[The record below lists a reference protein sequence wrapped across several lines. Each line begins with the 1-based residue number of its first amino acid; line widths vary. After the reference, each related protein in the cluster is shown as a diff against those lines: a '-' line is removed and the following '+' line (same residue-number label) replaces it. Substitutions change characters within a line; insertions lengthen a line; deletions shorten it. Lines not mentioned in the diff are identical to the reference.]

1 MKELMKDPVNIKCG
15 SVNNKPTTTT
25 TTTRTELRELEKEL
39 QKQLK

>member
-25 TTTRTELRELEKEL
+25 TTRTELRELEKEL

>member
-25 TTTRTELRELEKEL
+25 TRTELRELEKEL